1 MLNLQQGDPGSKSGR
16 WEFVSVL
23 RIFGYG
29 AVYYTIARNT
39 PTEIMEGWRLR
50 GRPRL
55 RWLYS
60 NNSDKEV
67 LGCSDNERAD
77 LQ

>member
-1 MLNLQQGDPGSKSGR
+1 MLNLQQGDPGSKSGG
-16 WEFVSVL
+16 WEF
-23 RIFGYG
+23 FYG

-39 PTEIMEGWRLR
+39 PTEIMEGRRLR